1 MSQRKEEIWSFLLL
15 KLGELLKL
23 IREKLVKNN

>member
-1 MSQRKEEIWSFLLL
+1 MSQRKEEIWSFLLS